1 MLGVAGLAMLEALPL
16 ALVDVILALDAVAAG
31 AAVADDIVEAAL
43 EALAPVATI
52 VPFSATPVFPFSLLA
67 PALAL
72 ADVVLALDA
81 VVAGASVEG
90 PPEEQPVD
98 NADALGAGLACAAAL
113 VVFSFFL
120 GGMASELREHY
131 RVLRTGELVSQY
143 EVEGTLSIERAQKKD
158 RPDTWKLLWRAWFLG
173 VMGAGTI
180 CYPLPGAV
188 GSCAQPDLRRQ
199 RLWSLMR
206 LALRFTS
213 PL

>member
-120 GGMASELREHY
+120 GGMASEREHY

-158 RPDTWKLLWRAWFLG
+158 RPDTWKLL
-173 VMGAGTI
+173 
-180 CYPLPGAV
+180 
-188 GSCAQPDLRRQ
+188 
-199 RLWSLMR
+199 
-206 LALRFTS
+206 
-213 PL
+213 

>member
-98 NADALGAGLACAAAL
+98 TT
-113 VVFSFFL
+113 S
-120 GGMASELREHY
+120 
-131 RVLRTGELVSQY
+131 
-143 EVEGTLSIERAQKKD
+143 TLEIRKIHL
-158 RPDTWKLLWRAWFLG
+158 KLQCILLY
-173 VMGAGTI
+173 MLT
-180 CYPLPGAV
+180 L
-188 GSCAQPDLRRQ
+188 
-199 RLWSLMR
+199 
-206 LALRFTS
+206 
-213 PL
+213 